1 MQRHAV
7 SYNIASITAGQERW
21 SVWRLRVY
29 YIPVHQYWPLV
40 DRISFQGR
48 SERASEGGRS
58 ARLKREQTSVYS
70 DSITISPSD
79 IFRVTPA
86 YTRHVSINKACFMA
100 RVIFRELVIR
110 CIQASHLSIASIFPS
125 IAFSRGVFWFWFSTN
140 IYCIFVLLQPRFP
153 QILESRWIPW
163 NLIDHPSSIRLIS
176 RSYSRN
182 FSNR

>member
-140 IYCIFVLLQPRFP
+140 IYCYFRSFAASFP
-153 QILESRWIPW
+153 SDTRISMNSVKPHRSSVVNPINLKILFPKF
-163 NLIDHPSSIRLIS
+163 L
-176 RSYSRN
+176 
-182 FSNR
+182 